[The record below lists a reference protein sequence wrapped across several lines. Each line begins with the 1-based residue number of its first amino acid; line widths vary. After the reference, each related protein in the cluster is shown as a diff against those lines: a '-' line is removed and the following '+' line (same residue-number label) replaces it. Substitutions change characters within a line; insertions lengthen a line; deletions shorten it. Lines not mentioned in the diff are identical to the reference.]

1 MSTLNATNLKNPSS
15 GSNNIVL
22 ASDGSVTM
30 STLSASAM
38 NYSSGLRC
46 CALGTLVEGG
56 YLFAKQGGV
65 AWIVACSSRQVSRTW
80 TLRSDAVTTAQAG
93 NACGDW
99 FIPSKIDLLLGI
111 DCKAFWDSSG
121 GLYWADTEVNPT
133 QAWFMCAGTIYNSA
147 VFQGTVG
154 GNNPANYKTGIKCVR
169 AFRRVFY

>member
-22 ASDGSVTM
+22 ASDGSVTI
-30 STLSASAM
+30 ASAM

-46 CALGTLVEGG
+46 CALGSLVEGG
-56 YLFAKQGGV
+56 YLFAKQGGL
-65 AWIVACSSRQVSRTW
+65 AWIVACSSREVSRIW
-80 TLRSDAVTTAQAG
+80 SNRADAVTVAQAS

-121 GLYWADTEVNPT
+121 GLYWTNTELNSI
-133 QAWFMCAGTIYNSA
+133 QAWFMCAGTANNS
-147 VFQGTVG
+147 VLFQGTIG
-154 GNNPANYKTGIKCVR
+154 GNNPTNYKSGIKCVR
-169 AFRRVFY
+169 AFRRVSY

>member
-22 ASDGSVTM
+22 AADGSVTM
-30 STLSASAM
+30 STLNASAM

-46 CALGTLVEGG
+46 CALGSLVEGG
-56 YLFAKQGGV
+56 YLFAKQGGL

-80 TLRSDAVTTAQAG
+80 ALRADAVTVAQAS

-99 FIPSKIDLLLGI
+99 FVPSRDDLTFGI
-111 DCKAFWDSSG
+111 DCKSFWDTISAAFYYSN
-121 GLYWADTEVNPT
+121 TEVNAN
-133 QAWFMCAGTIYNSA
+133 QAWFAAGNSNQIFAGTI
-147 VFQGTVG
+147 G
-154 GNNPANYKTGIKCVR
+154 GNNPQNYKSAVSCVR